1 MSSYTPDTDLWLERS
16 HLDGMVLGAVSY
28 GKCIFFILTIQ
39 ATIALT
45 HKPRGE
51 TKGAEY
57 HWMLLSYV
65 CITFIL
71 ATISFGGNAKF
82 AEMIWIDL
90 RDAPGGP
97 AAIIDNEVKYWI
109 NMMAL
114 SCYYIMQ
121 WIMQMLLLHR
131 CFMVWH
137 RQNYIVVPMTT
148 VFLAMVAMS
157 ILNLAESSGTTS
169 YAFDTQ
175 LAYVSLQV
183 GLTVIYTIL
192 VSGRLLAVQKRMK
205 AIPGKEQDDIYGTVI
220 TMVVASAT
228 MYCAL
233 EVIFIFSF
241 ALYSNVSNLVF
252 LTISHVQG
260 ISQLLIII
268 RVCRGRAVEKER
280 QASYSPTPI
289 AFKHSWDSAGT
300 NPESSNEVPLTPY
313 DNTSA
318 GPTRTSTEKSVVKP
332 ASTEET

>member
-1 MSSYTPDTDLWLERS
+1 MASSARASTVWSWEQ
-16 HLDGMVLGAVSY
+16 VSY

-51 TKGAEY
+51 TKVAEY
-57 HWMLLSYV
+57 RWMVLSYV
-65 CITFIL
+65 WITFIL

-97 AAIIDNEVKYWI
+97 TAIIDNEVVILDKHDGVI
-109 NMMAL
+109 
-114 SCYYIMQ
+114 
-121 WIMQMLLLHR
+121 LLHR
-131 CFMVWH
+131 CFLVWD
-137 RQNYIVVPMTT
+137 RQNYIVMPMTIR
-148 VFLAMVAMS
+148 LSSYAMS

-175 LAYVSLQV
+175 LAYLSLQV

-192 VSGRLLAVQKRMK
+192 VSGRLLAVRKQMQ
-205 AIPGKEQDDIYGTVI
+205 AVLGKEQIDTYETVI

-241 ALYSNVSNLVF
+241 ALHSNVSNLVF
-252 LTISHVQG
+252 LAISHVQG

-268 RVCRGRAVEKER
+268 RVCRGRAVEKEW
-280 QASYSPTPI
+280 QATHSPTPI

-300 NPESSNEVPLTPY
+300 NPESSNEVPLTPS
-313 DNTSA
+313 DDTSA
-318 GPTRTSTEKSVVKP
+318 GSTRTSTEKSVVKP